1 MTGISTVVGVIPLVI
16 GSGAGFESRLTI
28 GLVLISGIFFSI
40 ILTLFVTPFFLKLLI
55 EIKFLMIFKI
65 AVFKEVFIH

>member
-40 ILTLFVTPFFLKLLI
+40 ILTLFVTPFF
-55 EIKFLMIFKI
+55 FKAI
-65 AVFKEVFIH
+65 DRD

>member
-40 ILTLFVTPFFLKLLI
+40 ILTLLSPHSFLKLLI

-65 AVFKEVFIH
+65 AVFKVFIH